1 MKVFILYTMCMC
13 AHVAYCQNPNSSI
26 DNIELRQIQLW
37 QEKINTSSNLSE
49 IEKFESLQL
58 GLRNLGHRRT
68 LAGHNP
74 AIDTLFE
81 EIREQFLQSP
91 SHAVYFKNK
100 IEGLRKPGETEYA
113 KTHVRHEERYWLIV
127 ETLPQI
133 PSPQVVELLGEYL
146 YDDRDTPPPMLP
158 TQDWIDVSANSTLAV
173 SALGEI
179 GLKNPPVKKAAAYS
193 KEDLETWKLWW
204 EQVKAG
210 TRTFSFEGKD
220 IFYRFKKEGGFE
232 SLNAADAQRINSE
245 SRVDMPKEQRLEEVR
260 SISRQT
266 WVIILLIFL
275 LMIGLTW
282 IKWRKAA

>member
-1 MKVFILYTMCMC
+1 MKVVILFVMLSC
-13 AHVAYCQNPNSSI
+13 ATNACCQNPNSSI

-37 QEKINTSSNLSE
+37 QEKLNTSSKLSE
-49 IEKFESLQL
+49 IEKFDSLQL
-58 GLRNLGHRRT
+58 GLRNLGYRRN

-74 AIDTLFE
+74 TIDTLFE

-91 SHAVYFKNK
+91 SHAAYFKNK

-113 KTHVRHEERYWLIV
+113 KTHARHEERYWLIV

-173 SALGEI
+173 SALGDI
-179 GLKNPPVKKAAAYS
+179 GLKNPPVKKADAYS
-193 KEDLETWKLWW
+193 KDDLETWKLWW
-204 EQVKAG
+204 EQVRSG

-220 IFYRFKKEGGFE
+220 IAYRFKKDGGVE
-232 SLNAADAQRINSE
+232 SLSAADAQRFNSE
-245 SRVDMPKEQRLEEVR
+245 SRVNMPKEQRLEEIH

-266 WVIILLIFL
+266 WVIILLIFV
-275 LMIGLTW
+275 LMIGLSLM
-282 IKWRKAA
+282 KWRKA